1 MTASV
6 PLRDPT
12 LPPVPANAPSPPN
25 PTPARS
31 PGMAARIAGGSVA
44 VGILA
49 GVWRVDGASRVPW
62 IATGLTL
69 AFGIVAAIEFAALLR
84 LRGWVRQ
91 GALLPLLCG
100 LYLIGRAIVLER
112 GADAGAFA
120 EWGVL
125 VAAVVVSFVELRRAE
140 PELGVPRAAMQMWG
154 FVWILLFGMLLDIL
168 LVPTA
173 PHGIELT
180 LFLLF
185 TSKCNDIG
193 GYLVGKLVGGPKL
206 APKVS
211 PGKTVSGSIGG
222 VVLSLGFTFAAGGS
236 VVPEWSA
243 WQLAVFAVVVSAV
256 TQLADLGESLFKR
269 HCGAKDSSRVVP
281 TFGGA
286 LDMIDSLVLA
296 APAGWALYG
305 AFGVW

>member
-1 MTASV
+1 MTEATSPRTATTAPTASGRPNPPASSMTA
-6 PLRDPT
+6 
-12 LPPVPANAPSPPN
+12 
-25 PTPARS
+25 
-31 PGMAARIAGGSVA
+31 RIIGGTVA
-44 VGILA
+44 VGILVA
-49 GVWRVDGASRVPW
+49 VWLVDSSARVPW

-69 AFGIVAAIEFAALLR
+69 LFGIVAAIEFAALLR
-84 LRGWVRQ
+84 LRGLVRR
-91 GALLPLLCG
+91 GALLPTLCA

-112 GADAGAFA
+112 GLDPGAFA
-120 EWGVL
+120 EWGIL
-125 VAAVVVSFVELRRAE
+125 AATVVVSFVELRRADAE
-140 PELGVPRAAMQMWG
+140 VGVPRAAMQIWG
-154 FVWILLFGMLLDIL
+154 FVWILLFGMLLDVL
-168 LVPTA
+168 LIPSA
-173 PHGIELT
+173 PRGIELT

-222 VVLSLGFTFAAGGS
+222 VLLSLGFTFAAGGAA
-236 VVPEWSA
+236 VPEWSA
-243 WQLAVFAVVVSAV
+243 WQLAVFAVAISAV

-269 HCGAKDSSRVVP
+269 HCGAKDSSHIVP

-296 APAGWALYG
+296 APAGWVLYD